1 MQQNFLHTEVIKT
14 KNISLDDMD
23 SNAVRTHILGVTR
36 NFKNCWRNLAQALQL
51 VWKDK
56 LYREWGYS
64 TFDQYTEKEIT
75 MRKHTAMKLIRSYEF
90 LESEKENLSHTQE
103 NSKEDEP
110 REPALTFEAANL
122 LQRAKKTLGD
132 ENYQKVK
139 KDLLRENKD
148 TQEVKKDL
156 TALILK
162 RRKDLDPE
170 KERTRQNKFA
180 VNRFLAVLRTFNRD
194 IETLKML
201 PDSIAAEIKSLIEKI
216 EQHTA
221 NTSQIKPFG

>member
-1 MQQNFLHTEVIKT
+1 MQQNSLYTSITDT
-14 KNISLDDMD
+14 KNISLNDMD
-23 SNAVRTHILGVTR
+23 SGAVRNRIQSITR
-36 NFKNCWRNLAQALQL
+36 DFKNCWRNLAQALQI

-75 MRKHTAMKLIRSYEF
+75 MRKHTAMKLIHSYEF
-90 LESEKENLSHTQE
+90 LESEKEDLSYTQE
-103 NSKEDEP
+103 NSKEDKP
-110 REPALTFEAANL
+110 REPALTFEAASL
-122 LQRAKKTLGD
+122 LRRAKKTLGD

-139 KDLLRENKD
+139 KDLLRENKN

-180 VNRFLAVLRTFNRD
+180 INRFLAVLRTFNHD
-194 IETLKML
+194 IEILKIL
-201 PDSIAAEIKSLIEKI
+201 PDSIAGKINSLIENI
-216 EQHTA
+216 EKHTVD
-221 NTSQIKPFG
+221 TSQVKPFD